1 MSEKGIPYKLTRLH
15 NRGLQRQVQSSAV
28 VSVAEE

>member
-1 MSEKGIPYKLTRLH
+1 MTEKAIPCKSSRLH
-15 NRGLQRQVQSSAV
+15 KRGLQRQVQSSAV